1 MADALSEVLRAVR
14 LTGGVFLDAEFTAP
28 WRVTAQ
34 IGADDCRAFGISHER
49 VIGVHYVFEGE
60 CLVEVDG
67 EQAVALRAGDLVLLA
82 RNDPHRL
89 GSDLACPVV
98 RGDELIQPGPDGRL
112 ATIRYGGGGPR
123 TRIVCGYLASAG
135 ENPLSASLPRVL
147 TLRSREGSARDW
159 VESSFRFAA
168 TELAAGR
175 PGSDMVLAKLS
186 ELLFVEAVRVCI
198 ARLPPDRTGWLA
210 GLRDP
215 QIARALALL
224 HERVAHPWTV
234 DELARSIGVSRSVL
248 GERFAALLGEPPM
261 RYLTRWRMQL
271 AARRLLEGHEALA
284 RIAAEVG
291 YDSEAAFN
299 RAFKR
304 ELGIPPATWRKNG
317 GQAPVDAGALGLA
330 AQ

>member
-1 MADALSEVLRAVR
+1 
-14 LTGGVFLDAEFTAP
+14 
-28 WRVTAQ
+28 
-34 IGADDCRAFGISHER
+34 
-49 VIGVHYVFEGE
+49 
-60 CLVEVDG
+60 
-67 EQAVALRAGDLVLLA
+67 
-82 RNDPHRL
+82 
-89 GSDLACPVV
+89 
-98 RGDELIQPGPDGRL
+98 
-112 ATIRYGGGGPR
+112 
-123 TRIVCGYLASAG
+123 
-135 ENPLSASLPRVL
+135 
-147 TLRSREGSARDW
+147 
-159 VESSFRFAA
+159 
-168 TELAAGR
+168 
-175 PGSDMVLAKLS
+175 MVLAKLS

>member
-28 WRVTAQ
+28 WCVRAHL
-34 IGADDCRAFGISHER
+34 GPEDCRAFAVSPER
-49 VIGVHYVFEGE
+49 VISAHYVFEGE
-60 CLVEVDG
+60 CLLGVDG
-67 EQAVALRAGDLVLLA
+67 EPPVALRGGDLVLLA
-82 RNDPHRL
+82 RNDPHVL
-89 GSDLACPVV
+89 GSDLDRPAVS
-98 RGDELIQPGPDGRL
+98 GDDLIEPGASGGL
-112 ATIRYGGGGPR
+112 ARIRHGGGGAC
-123 TRIVCGYLASAG
+123 TRIVCGYLASG
-135 ENPLSASLPRVL
+135 GDNPLSGSLPRVM
-147 TLRSREGSARDW
+147 TLRPMEGSARDW

-168 TELAAGR
+168 AEVAAGR
-175 PGSDMVLAKLS
+175 PGSDMILAKLS
-186 ELLFVEAVRVCI
+186 ELLFVEAVRACI
-198 ARLPPDRTGWLA
+198 ARLPADRTGWLA

-215 QIARALALL
+215 HVARALALL

-234 DELARSIGVSRSVL
+234 DELARAIGVSRSVL

-271 AARRLLEGHEALA
+271 ASRRLLECHDALA

-304 ELGIPPATWRKNG
+304 ELGIPPATWRKSG
-317 GQAPVDAGALGLA
+317 GQAQLA
-330 AQ
+330 AE